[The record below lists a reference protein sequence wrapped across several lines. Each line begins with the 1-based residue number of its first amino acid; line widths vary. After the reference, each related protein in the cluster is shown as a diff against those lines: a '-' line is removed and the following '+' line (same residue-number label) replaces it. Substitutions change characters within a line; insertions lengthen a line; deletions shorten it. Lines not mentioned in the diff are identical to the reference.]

1 MASKYVDTAAI
12 MQVIGCIYKDPEILD
27 KEDRYVITE
36 DDFVEEFHKI
46 VFGVIYKL
54 HSLGASKVTQE
65 SIVDFLETRPKSKG
79 IFDSN
84 KGLEY
89 IQKVQSIASLMTFDY
104 YYNRVKKMSL
114 LRAYDTIGLDV
125 TEFYNPDNI
134 LDLKKKQVQEEWLDN
149 VSLETIADKID
160 EKIETIR
167 QDYVDNDVFGQAIKA
182 GDGIKELIIR
192 LEKQPDIGVPLYGN
206 YINTITRG
214 ARLGK
219 FYLRSAPSGVGKS
232 LPNSTVIP
240 TPNGYKTVGEIKV
253 NDYLFDAFGKPT
265 KVLAI
270 YPQGKKQ
277 IWEIEFKDGR
287 KAQCCEEHL
296 WSYCSEGQR
305 ETSKQKRQ
313 FYTNTVKELS
323 KKVLYKQGRGYQILV
338 PMQKAV
344 QYPHKEYSIHPYIL
358 GLFLGDGSFRYSK
371 TNKSLMFSSTDIELI
386 NFIEKYTGW
395 RGKQYVN
402 HSKYSWYFEDVN
414 NLNHTKVW
422 VEDFLKAYPEL
433 WNLRSEDKFI
443 PKDFLQGD
451 IEQRFDLL
459 NGLLDTDGTAAQ
471 EKGRVSYY
479 TVSSKLRDNVIEL
492 ARSLGFKTS
501 WFEDNHKDTLP
512 CYCIEIFG
520 TAEDK
525 LKLFK
530 LTRKKEIIKAW
541 YNNGKRKENNLFN
554 PIVKIIPT
562 DNYEEMTCFYVD
574 NDEHLFL
581 MNDFIVTH
589 NTRSMIADA
598 CYIGCGRYYD
608 EQFGWISNGKA
619 FPTLFV
625 GTEQDKD
632 EIQTMMLAFLSNV
645 NEEHILLG
653 KYDDGERDRVFEA
666 ATVIEN
672 SPLYIEELPEFNLQ
686 DVENVIKRN
695 IRDNHVQYIF
705 HDYIHTS
712 LKILEEISKKAGKIA
727 LREDNV
733 LFMLSARL
741 KEICVKYGVFLM
753 SATQLNGDY
762 QDAKTP
768 DQNLLRGAK
777 AIADKIDYGAILLPV
792 KENDLASLEPVIAK
806 NPGWTGPNIKLSVYK
821 NRRGRYKSVL
831 LWCKADLSTCRI
843 NPMFM
848 TDYQYE
854 LQSIEDIKIQF
865 AEEESAF

>member
-12 MQVIGCIYKDPEILD
+12 VQVIGCIYKDPEILD

-167 QDYVDNDVFGQAIKA
+167 QDYVDNDVFGQAVKA

-219 FYLRSAPSGVGKS
+219 FYLRSAPSGVGK
-232 LPNSTVIP
+232 T
-240 TPNGYKTVGEIKV
+240 
-253 NDYLFDAFGKPT
+253 
-265 KVLAI
+265 
-270 YPQGKKQ
+270 
-277 IWEIEFKDGR
+277 
-287 KAQCCEEHL
+287 
-296 WSYCSEGQR
+296 
-305 ETSKQKRQ
+305 
-313 FYTNTVKELS
+313 
-323 KKVLYKQGRGYQILV
+323 
-338 PMQKAV
+338 
-344 QYPHKEYSIHPYIL
+344 
-358 GLFLGDGSFRYSK
+358 
-371 TNKSLMFSSTDIELI
+371 
-386 NFIEKYTGW
+386 
-395 RGKQYVN
+395 
-402 HSKYSWYFEDVN
+402 
-414 NLNHTKVW
+414 
-422 VEDFLKAYPEL
+422 
-433 WNLRSEDKFI
+433 
-443 PKDFLQGD
+443 
-451 IEQRFDLL
+451 
-459 NGLLDTDGTAAQ
+459 
-471 EKGRVSYY
+471 
-479 TVSSKLRDNVIEL
+479 
-492 ARSLGFKTS
+492 RSL
-501 WFEDNHKDTLP
+501 
-512 CYCIEIFG
+512 
-520 TAEDK
+520 
-525 LKLFK
+525 
-530 LTRKKEIIKAW
+530 
-541 YNNGKRKENNLFN
+541 
-554 PIVKIIPT
+554 
-562 DNYEEMTCFYVD
+562 
-574 NDEHLFL
+574 
-581 MNDFIVTH
+581 
-589 NTRSMIADA
+589 IADA